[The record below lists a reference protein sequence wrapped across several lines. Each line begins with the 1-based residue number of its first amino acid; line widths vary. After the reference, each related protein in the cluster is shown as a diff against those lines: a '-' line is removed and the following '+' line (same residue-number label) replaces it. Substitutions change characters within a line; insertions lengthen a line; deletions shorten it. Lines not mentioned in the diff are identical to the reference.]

1 MSVKVVSPTDPG
13 QPELPMS
20 LRPQPTPAVTTPR
33 GRSRQCLAAPAADPR
48 QPQLP
53 IALCP
58 SAAELRHPSSVAA
71 SSTAAAAS
79 TAEPAQSELPLPVPE
94 IPEQT
99 RPLPLPKPPA
109 TIQAG
114 SGRPA
119 GVDSGQLELPSP
131 GQPQR
136 PAEPSP
142 TIADASELAVP
153 DPSAPA
159 AGPDGSEL
167 PAPVSEPARPAAAGS
182 GAAELPTLG
191 DSAQAGPAAA
201 EMGSGVPVAPA
212 AGAGRSELS
221 VPVVSQQSR
230 PAAASAPAAVGSRPV
245 AADASDLPVPDASAS
260 VPAPAAGADRP
271 QLPSPASEPA
281 GPAAAGLPVSL
292 RPPAAAGEA
301 DQSALPMSLR
311 PPASPAAAGLLAQA
325 RRGLA
330 EAAQESRPA
339 ERFIG
344 AYLAALRGAA
354 AVLAARGRPHRG
366 RARPASTWVL
376 LDSVAPE
383 LREWSAFFASNS
395 ATRAAAQ
402 AGITGKVTAES
413 ADGLVGAATPF
424 LELVR
429 RLVHGLPITGE
440 AHVA

>member
-13 QPELPMS
+13 QPELPMT
-20 LRPQPTPAVTTPR
+20 LRPQPAPAGTPR
-33 GRSRQCLAAPAADPR
+33 GRSRQCLSAPADPRQRTSVPAADSR

-53 IALCP
+53 ILCT
-58 SAAELRHPSSVAA
+58 SASEAAEAADAELRPSS
-71 SSTAAAAS
+71 SAAAGAGLPGLLRS
-79 TAEPAQSELPLPVPE
+79 SSVVAGSGESRPAAVVADSGQSELPLPAQA
-94 IPEQT
+94 IPEQ
-99 RPLPLPKPPA
+99 A
-109 TIQAG
+109 
-114 SGRPA
+114 RPA
-119 GVDSGQLELPSP
+119 ATGADTGRAEPSTVAESGQLELS
-131 GQPQR
+131 
-136 PAEPSP
+136 ASEPSRR
-142 TIADASELAVP
+142 SE
-153 DPSAPA
+153 A
-159 AGPDGSEL
+159 ATF
-167 PAPVSEPARPAAAGS
+167 AARPAATGADS
-182 GAAELPTLG
+182 GRPEPLIPAE
-191 DSAQAGPAAA
+191 
-201 EMGSGVPVAPA
+201 SGQPRP
-212 AGAGRSELS
+212 
-221 VPVVSQQSR
+221 PVVS
-230 PAAASAPAAVGSRPV
+230 AAESGHPEPPVPEASTV
-245 AADASDLPVPDASAS
+245 ASDD
-260 VPAPAAGADRP
+260 
-271 QLPSPASEPA
+271 
-281 GPAAAGLPVSL
+281 GLPLSL
-292 RPPAAAGEA
+292 RPPGADP
-301 DQSALPMSLR
+301 DQSSLPMSLR

-330 EAAQESRPA
+330 EAAQENRPA

-413 ADGLVGAATPF
+413 AAGLVGAATPF

>member
-20 LRPQPTPAVTTPR
+20 LLPQPAPAGTQR
-33 GRSRQCLAAPAADPR
+33 GQSRQCLAPGAEPRRRPAAVDSR

-53 IALCP
+53 IPLCTSA
-58 SAAELRHPSSVAA
+58 SAAAEVGQAGAADSLGAPGSVAA
-71 SSTAAAAS
+71 D
-79 TAEPAQSELPLPVPE
+79 AERPRPADSGQSELPLPVPV
-94 IPEQT
+94 IPEQA
-99 RPLPLPKPPA
+99 RPA
-109 TIQAG
+109 DAGAG
-114 SGRPA
+114 SRSGLPADAGLGRSAPPTPADPEQSRPA
-119 GVDSGQLELPSP
+119 ESGQLELP
-131 GQPQR
+131 
-136 PAEPSP
+136 
-142 TIADASELAVP
+142 ASEQSRQQA
-153 DPSAPA
+153 APA
-159 AGPDGSEL
+159 AGPDRS
-167 PAPVSEPARPAAAGS
+167 ATVAGS
-182 GAAELPTLG
+182 S
-191 DSAQAGPAAA
+191 SA
-201 EMGSGVPVAPA
+201 
-212 AGAGRSELS
+212 R
-221 VPVVSQQSR
+221 PVVSS
-230 PAAASAPAAVGSRPV
+230 PLTAGIGSDLPIPEAPIPAAVEGSPE
-245 AADASDLPVPDASAS
+245 LPMA
-260 VPAPAAGADRP
+260 
-271 QLPSPASEPA
+271 
-281 GPAAAGLPVSL
+281 L
-292 RPPAAAGEA
+292 RPPGADS
-301 DQSALPMSLR
+301 DQSQLPMSLR

-330 EAAQESRPA
+330 EAVQESRPA

-402 AGITGKVTAES
+402 AGITGKVTVES
-413 ADGLVGAATPF
+413 AAGLVGAATPF

>member
-20 LRPQPTPAVTTPR
+20 LRPQPSPVGAR
-33 GRSRQCLAAPAADPR
+33 RSRQCVSPAADSRQRPSSAADSR

-53 IALCP
+53 IALCT
-58 SAAELRHPSSVAA
+58 SGAEL
-71 SSTAAAAS
+71 
-79 TAEPAQSELPLPVPE
+79 PAPA
-94 IPEQT
+94 IPAQT
-99 RPLPLPKPPA
+99 RPV
-109 TIQAG
+109 TTD
-114 SGRPA
+114 SGRTVA
-119 GVDSGQLELPSP
+119 DSGQLELSAVELA
-131 GQPQR
+131 GQPVAPSAAGSGDFAALADAPQ
-136 PAEPSP
+136 PVAPFASGQPAALVDAPQAEPQPVAPSRGGSGQSAALAGSP
-142 TIADASELAVP
+142 QAEPRPVMPSTTGSAQPAALAGSPQAEPQPIA
-153 DPSAPA
+153 PSAADSGQPVKPQTQPPAMAEAPA
-159 AGPDGSEL
+159 AGEPEL
-167 PAPVSEPARPAAAGS
+167 PME
-182 GAAELPTLG
+182 
-191 DSAQAGPAAA
+191 
-201 EMGSGVPVAPA
+201 
-212 AGAGRSELS
+212 
-221 VPVVSQQSR
+221 
-230 PAAASAPAAVGSRPV
+230 
-245 AADASDLPVPDASAS
+245 
-260 VPAPAAGADRP
+260 
-271 QLPSPASEPA
+271 
-281 GPAAAGLPVSL
+281 L
-292 RPPAAAGEA
+292 RPPGADS
-301 DQSALPMSLR
+301 DQSPLPMSLR

-330 EAAQESRPA
+330 EAAQETRPA

-413 ADGLVGAATPF
+413 AAGLVGAATPF

>member
-20 LRPQPTPAVTTPR
+20 LRPQPAPAGSQR
-33 GRSRQCLAAPAADPR
+33 GRSRQCLAPGAEPRQRSSAVDSR

-53 IALCP
+53 ISLCT
-58 SAAELRHPSSVAA
+58 SAVAEAGQPESVSSPVAEAGSELPSSSPSDVADHGRPEA
-71 SSTAAAAS
+71 DSR
-79 TAEPAQSELPLPVPE
+79 QSELPLPALA
-94 IPEQT
+94 IPEQA
-99 RPLPLPKPPA
+99 RPVDVGVVA
-109 TIQAG
+109 
-114 SGRPA
+114 GRPESFVA
-119 GVDSGQLELPSP
+119 DSAVADSVQLELPAAALAPQPAAPSFAAAPAAARPPVVASP
-131 GQPQR
+131 AVG
-136 PAEPSP
+136 
-142 TIADASELAVP
+142 ASEL
-153 DPSAPA
+153 
-159 AGPDGSEL
+159 
-167 PAPVSEPARPAAAGS
+167 
-182 GAAELPTLG
+182 
-191 DSAQAGPAAA
+191 
-201 EMGSGVPVAPA
+201 
-212 AGAGRSELS
+212 
-221 VPVVSQQSR
+221 
-230 PAAASAPAAVGSRPV
+230 
-245 AADASDLPVPDASAS
+245 PVPEA
-260 VPAPAAGADRP
+260 
-271 QLPSPASEPA
+271 PA
-281 GPAAAGLPVSL
+281 GPELPMAL
-292 RPPAAAGEA
+292 RPPGADS
-301 DQSALPMSLR
+301 DQSQLPMSLR

-330 EAAQESRPA
+330 EAAQETRPA

-413 ADGLVGAATPF
+413 AAGLVGAATPF

>member
-1 MSVKVVSPTDPG
+1 MSVKVVSPADHG

-20 LRPQPTPAVTTPR
+20 LRPQPAPAGP
-33 GRSRQCLAAPAADPR
+33 GRSRQCLTPGAEPRHRPAAADSR

-53 IALCP
+53 IPLCT
-58 SAAELRHPSSVAA
+58 SAAERPDSLPA
-71 SSTAAAAS
+71 SGAG
-79 TAEPAQSELPLPVPE
+79 QSELPDTA

-99 RPLPLPKPPA
+99 RPPR
-109 TIQAG
+109 T
-114 SGRPA
+114 GRPA
-119 GVDSGQLELPSP
+119 VADPGQLELP
-131 GQPQR
+131 
-136 PAEPSP
+136 
-142 TIADASELAVP
+142 
-153 DPSAPA
+153 
-159 AGPDGSEL
+159 
-167 PAPVSEPARPAAAGS
+167 
-182 GAAELPTLG
+182 
-191 DSAQAGPAAA
+191 DSAEFRQ
-201 EMGSGVPVAPA
+201 PVAPSPA
-212 AGAGRSELS
+212 TRPTDASHAESAGS
-221 VPVVSQQSR
+221 PQSR
-230 PAAASAPAAVGSRPV
+230 PVGAGADSGRPVVADSGPVGASAPAQPPAV
-245 AADASDLPVPDASAS
+245 S
-260 VPAPAAGADRP
+260 VPAVGGASDRPVPEAPAGAE
-271 QLPSPASEPA
+271 LPM
-281 GPAAAGLPVSL
+281 SL
-292 RPPAAAGEA
+292 RPPGADS
-301 DQSALPMSLR
+301 DQSQLPMSLR

-330 EAAQESRPA
+330 EATQETRPA

-413 ADGLVGAATPF
+413 AAGLVGAATPF

>member
-20 LRPQPTPAVTTPR
+20 LRPQPAPAG
-33 GRSRQCLAAPAADPR
+33 GRSRQCLTPGQEPRHRPAADSR

-53 IALCP
+53 IPQCP
-58 SAAELRHPSSVAA
+58 SAA
-71 SSTAAAAS
+71 
-79 TAEPAQSELPLPVPE
+79 AEPKRPLPA

-99 RPLPLPKPPA
+99 RPPEA
-109 TIQAG
+109 DAG
-114 SGRPA
+114 TGRPA
-119 GVDSGQLELPSP
+119 PADSGQLELSAADESRSVALEGSPRPPEVAVADPAQLELSAADQSRGQAASSSAARPVSSSAASGRLEPAAVADAPQGRPREVAVADP
-131 GQPQR
+131 GQLELSAADQSRR
-136 PAEPSP
+136 PAAPSSAARPASSTAASDRPEPGSP
-142 TIADASELAVP
+142 EVQPPVVATVAAASGLPIPA
-153 DPSAPA
+153 APA
-159 AGPDGSEL
+159 GESEL
-167 PAPVSEPARPAAAGS
+167 PME
-182 GAAELPTLG
+182 
-191 DSAQAGPAAA
+191 
-201 EMGSGVPVAPA
+201 
-212 AGAGRSELS
+212 
-221 VPVVSQQSR
+221 
-230 PAAASAPAAVGSRPV
+230 
-245 AADASDLPVPDASAS
+245 
-260 VPAPAAGADRP
+260 
-271 QLPSPASEPA
+271 
-281 GPAAAGLPVSL
+281 L
-292 RPPAAAGEA
+292 RPPGADS
-301 DQSALPMSLR
+301 DQSQLPMSLR

-366 RARPASTWVL
+366 RARPASTWTL

-413 ADGLVGAATPF
+413 AAGLVGAATPF

>member
-20 LRPQPTPAVTTPR
+20 LRPQPAQPPAAPR
-33 GRSRQCLAAPAADPR
+33 GRTRQCLAAPAPDPR

-53 IALCP
+53 IPLCP
-58 SAAELRHPSSVAA
+58 AAATRPSSAPAQPLSVPEQLRPASAALPLRSAA
-71 SSTAAAAS
+71 SGG
-79 TAEPAQSELPLPVPE
+79 EP
-94 IPEQT
+94 
-99 RPLPLPKPPA
+99 
-109 TIQAG
+109 
-114 SGRPA
+114 
-119 GVDSGQLELPSP
+119 GQLELPSP
-131 GQPQR
+131 GQPGT
-136 PAEPSP
+136 PAEPWS
-142 TIADASELAVP
+142 T
-153 DPSAPA
+153 A
-159 AGPDGSEL
+159 AG
-167 PAPVSEPARPAAAGS
+167 AAGD
-182 GAAELPTLG
+182 P
-191 DSAQAGPAAA
+191 
-201 EMGSGVPVAPA
+201 APA
-212 AGAGRSELS
+212 AGAGQAELPGPTVADQPRS
-221 VPVVSQQSR
+221 
-230 PAAASAPAAVGSRPV
+230 AAASAPPAADAGQAERPVREVAEQPRSAAADAGRSELPAVGGAAQAEPVADAAGSGAPAASAAEVSVGAEAGRAELPVREAAEQPRSVPANAGRVELPAVGDAAQAEPV
-245 AADASDLPVPDASAS
+245 AAEVEPRVPVAPGAGSGSPELP
-260 VPAPAAGADRP
+260 
-271 QLPSPASEPA
+271 L
-281 GPAAAGLPVSL
+281 SL
-292 RPPAAAGEA
+292 RPPTAVES

-330 EAAQESRPA
+330 EAVQESRPA

-366 RARPASTWVL
+366 RARPASTWDL

-413 ADGLVGAATPF
+413 AAGLVGAATPF

>member
-20 LRPQPTPAVTTPR
+20 LRPQPSPAGAR
-33 GRSRQCLAAPAADPR
+33 RSRQCVSPAAESRQRPASAVDSR

-53 IALCP
+53 IALCT
-58 SAAELRHPSSVAA
+58 SGAEL
-71 SSTAAAAS
+71 
-79 TAEPAQSELPLPVPE
+79 PAPE

-99 RPLPLPKPPA
+99 RPADIDSGRPVADSRQLELSAAEPSGQPVAPPA
-109 TIQAG
+109 

-119 GVDSGQLELPSP
+119 AFEPQPVAPSSAGSGQSVAQPQSVAPSASVQPAALAEASQPELQQPAVAEPGRLELSAAEPA
-131 GQPQR
+131 GQPVAPSVAGSGEPATLADAPQ
-136 PAEPSP
+136 AEPR
-142 TIADASELAVP
+142 
-153 DPSAPA
+153 
-159 AGPDGSEL
+159 
-167 PAPVSEPARPAAAGS
+167 PVVSSAAGS
-182 GAAELPTLG
+182 GEFAKPQAQPPVADLPAPG
-191 DSAQAGPAAA
+191 
-201 EMGSGVPVAPA
+201 APA
-212 AGAGRSELS
+212 AGAPEL
-221 VPVVSQQSR
+221 PM
-230 PAAASAPAAVGSRPV
+230 
-245 AADASDLPVPDASAS
+245 
-260 VPAPAAGADRP
+260 
-271 QLPSPASEPA
+271 E
-281 GPAAAGLPVSL
+281 L
-292 RPPAAAGEA
+292 RPPGADS
-301 DQSALPMSLR
+301 DQSQLPMSLR

-330 EAAQESRPA
+330 EAAQETRPA

-413 ADGLVGAATPF
+413 AAGLVGAATPF